1 MPGDLVRV
9 ARRVEAV
16 PYELRGQWIAKAA
29 PWGADGYV
37 AELSFPLPDD
47 EHALTITAAVSP
59 GLVRRV
65 LESGLMYQS
74 EVSGYGF
81 EEPGTIYLPNGLPLS
96 PSWEVGLEL
105 APILGAVGGV
115 IGTAVGGPAGTA
127 LGGALGSLAGSA
139 IGAATADPTRPASL
153 PPVGSQA
160 NRSRILS
167 FLQITPGE
175 DASSVRAKLIDGT
188 HRGWDPGDLADAAVM
203 LARVPPSGPVDLA
216 VLTAPSPEG
225 GTMPGGNQQDGLGG
239 LQIAPQIAP
248 HLAQQVA
255 QQVAPV
261 AQQVAP
267 GLTSMLGAAT
277 SSPGDAG
284 NAPAALI
291 AGARALLGQQ
301 GAAADLSSMYGANA
315 PAVLDLTRRALRGM
329 DATAASLTN
338 DPVALD
344 IVRRSRQAQ
353 ESHIANV
360 WNLVDSLTRFA
371 RTAGVGA

>member
-1 MPGDLVRV
+1 MGELIQV
-9 ARRVEAV
+9 AKRVEAV
-16 PYELRGQWIAKAA
+16 PLELRGQWIARAA
-29 PWGADGYV
+29 PWDRDGYV
-37 AELSFPLPDD
+37 AEIAFPLPDGD
-47 EHALTITAAVSP
+47 HALTITAAVPP
-59 GLVRRV
+59 GLVRRI
-65 LESGLMYQS
+65 LESAMAYQS

-81 EEPGTIYLPNGLPLS
+81 EEPGTIYLPNGLPLA

-127 LGGALGSLAGSA
+127 IGGALGSLAGSA
-139 IGAATADPTRPASL
+139 ISAATADPTRPATL
-153 PPVGSQA
+153 PPVGSTA

-167 FLQITPGE
+167 FLGITPGE
-175 DASSVRAKLIDGT
+175 DAASVRAKLLDGT
-188 HRGWDPGDLADAAVM
+188 HRGWDSGDLADAAVM

-216 VLTAPSPEG
+216 VLTAPSP
-225 GTMPGGNQQDGLGG
+225 PGAPTAAGNQQDGLAG
-239 LQIAPQIAP
+239 LQIAPQVQQQVQQT
-248 HLAQQVA
+248 AQQVTQA
-255 QQVAPV
+255 
-261 AQQVAP
+261 AP
-267 GLTSMLGAAT
+267 GLVSMLGAAT
-277 SSPGDAG
+277 SSPDGAG

-301 GAAADLSSMYGANA
+301 GAAADLSTMYGANA

-344 IVRRSRQAQ
+344 IVRRTRQAQ
-353 ESHIANV
+353 EHHIANV

-371 RTAGVGA
+371 RTAGVAT